1 METEIIL
8 ITIGLWLVFG
18 ILAILNAI
26 IRNQLYRP
34 YFGDLRAHQ
43 ASSLIFIIIILV
55 VTFFTFRLFD
65 LNLND
70 IDALEIGAIWLCLT
84 ISFKFFAGHFIF
96 GNLWKDIFTDY
107 NILRGRIWILVLFST
122 FIAPYLINRII

>member
-1 METEIIL
+1 MEAEIIL
-8 ITIGLWLVFG
+8 IAIGLWFVFG

-26 IRNQLYRP
+26 IKNRLYRP

-43 ASSLIFIIIILV
+43 ASSILLIIIIMV
-55 VTFFTFRLFD
+55 VSFFTFRLFD

-70 IDALEIGAIWLCLT
+70 IDALVIGTIWLCLT
-84 ISFKFFAGHFIF
+84 ISFKFFAEHFIF
-96 GNLWKDIFTDY
+96 GNSWKDILTDY

-122 FIAPYLINRII
+122 FISPYLIIRLI